1 MSRKLQCQRDLFE
14 IPEGITYL
22 NCAYMGPLSRQVT
35 DAGHAG
41 LERKL
46 HPWKVSSVDFF
57 DEVEAVRSLVATLL
71 NADADGVAILPAVS
85 YGVAIA
91 AQNLRF
97 TAGDQ
102 VVVLEAEFPSNFYA
116 WRELADREHGEVVT
130 VARPSDGDWTP
141 AVLES
146 ISERTAIVAVCHC
159 HWTDGSLLDLVRI
172 GERAHEVGASFVIDG
187 TQSIGALPF
196 DCATVK
202 PDFVITAL
210 YKWLLGPYSSAVMWC
225 APQHRDGR
233 PLEYS
238 WITREQ
244 SDDFPNLVDYRTGYR
259 PGARRYDVG
268 QTSNFALMPAIKA
281 ALEQT
286 LGWGVDSIQ
295 SYAAELTGKIA
306 AEATAAGLSV
316 APENLR
322 AGHLLGVHLHGVDVE
337 AVAEAMERANVF
349 VSVRGDAMRVS
360 PHVYNTA
367 DDVNRL
373 MAALH
378 SAL

>member
-1 MSRKLQCQRDLFE
+1 MSGKLRCQRDLFE
-14 IPEGITYL
+14 IPEEITYL
-22 NCAYMGPLSRQVT
+22 NCAYIGPLSRNVMA
-35 DAGHAG
+35 AGRAG
-41 LERKL
+41 LDRKL
-46 HPWKVSSVDFF
+46 HPWTISSVDFF
-57 DEVEAVRSLVATLL
+57 DEVEAVRALVATLL

-146 ISERTAIVAVCHC
+146 ISEHTAIVAISHC
-159 HWTDGSLLDLVRI
+159 HWTDGSLLDLLRI
-172 GERAHEVGASFVIDG
+172 GERARAVGAAFVIDG

-196 DCATVK
+196 DVAEVK

-210 YKWLLGPYSSAVMWC
+210 YKWLLGPYSAGVMWC
-225 APQHRDGR
+225 APEHREGR

-244 SDDFPNLVDYRTGYR
+244 SDDFPNLVDYRTDYR

-268 QTSNFALMPAIKA
+268 QTSNFALMPAIRA
-281 ALEQT
+281 TLEQT
-286 LGWGVDSIQ
+286 LEWGVDSIQ

-306 AEATAAGLSV
+306 AEAAGAGLGV

-337 AVAEAMERANVF
+337 AVAEALESANVF

-367 DDVNRL
+367 DDVDRL
-373 MAALH
+373 MDALR

>member
-1 MSRKLQCQRDLFE
+1 MSGRLKCQRDLFD
-14 IPEGITYL
+14 IPEEITYL
-22 NCAYMGPLSRQVT
+22 NCAYMGPLSRRVT
-35 DAGHAG
+35 AAGHAG

-46 HPWKVSSVDFF
+46 HPWKISSVDFF
-57 DEVEAVRSLVATLL
+57 DEVEAVRSLVAPLL

-97 TAGDQ
+97 RAGDQ
-102 VVVLEAEFPSNFYA
+102 VVVLDAEFPSNFYA
-116 WRELADREHGEVVT
+116 WRELADRERGEVVT

-146 ISERTAIVAVCHC
+146 ISERTAIIAISHC
-159 HWTDGSLLDLVRI
+159 HWTDGSLLDLLRI
-172 GERAHEVGASFVIDG
+172 GERAREVGAALVIDG

-196 DCATVK
+196 DVATVK
-202 PDFVITAL
+202 PDFVITAM
-210 YKWLLGPYSSAVMWC
+210 YKWLLGPYSAAVMWC
-225 APQHRDGR
+225 APQHREGR

-244 SDDFPNLVDYRTGYR
+244 SNDFPNLVDYRTGYR
-259 PGARRYDVG
+259 HGARRYDVG
-268 QTSNFALMPAIKA
+268 QTSNFALMPAIRA
-281 ALEQT
+281 ALQQT
-286 LGWGVDSIQ
+286 LDWGVDSIQ
-295 SYAAELTGKIA
+295 SYATELTGKIA
-306 AEATAAGLSV
+306 AEAAGAGLGV
-316 APENLR
+316 APESLR

-337 AVAEAMERANVF
+337 AVAEALERANVF

-367 DDVNRL
+367 DDVDRL
-373 MAALH
+373 MDALR

>member
-1 MSRKLQCQRDLFE
+1 MIGNLPCQRDLFD
-14 IPEGITYL
+14 IPDEITYL
-22 NCAYMGPLSRQVT
+22 NCAYMGPLSRLVT
-35 DAGHAG
+35 AAGRAG
-41 LERKL
+41 LEKKL
-46 HPWKVSSVDFF
+46 HPWTISSVDFF
-57 DEVEAVRSLVATLL
+57 DEVEAVRALVARLL

-97 TAGDQ
+97 AAGDQ

-141 AVLES
+141 PVLES
-146 ISERTAIVAVCHC
+146 ISERTAIVAVSHC
-159 HWTDGSLLDLVRI
+159 HWTDGSLLDLHRI
-172 GERAHEVGASFVIDG
+172 GDRTREVGAALVVDG
-187 TQSIGALPF
+187 TQSIGALPL
-196 DCATVK
+196 DVAAVK
-202 PDFVITAL
+202 PDFVITAF
-210 YKWLLGPYSSAVMWC
+210 YKGLLGPYSAAVLWC

-233 PLEYS
+233 PLEFS

-244 SDDFPNLVDYRTGYR
+244 SDDFPNLIDYRTGFR
-259 PGARRYDVG
+259 RGARRYDVG

-281 ALEQT
+281 ALQQNLE
-286 LGWGVDSIQ
+286 WGVDSVQ

-306 AEATAAGLSV
+306 AEAAGAGLGV

-337 AVAEAMERANVF
+337 AVAEALESANVF

-367 DDVNRL
+367 DDVDRL
-373 MAALH
+373 MDALR